1 MATKAL
7 KIKNTRF
14 NLIDFIIVIVV
25 IACIVGTVFRSVILE
40 KVSFAS
46 SRDELKVS
54 FCAENLT
61 EDQCSAIR
69 QGEDLYLGNEV
80 FGKGLSITS
89 RSQQNV
95 IVPNENGDGFEIAVD
110 NKLFTLLGELTVRG
124 KNTDYGFF
132 FGSDTHIGV
141 GKMLNLKG
149 EKCDISILITKIS
162 ENDA

>member
-80 FGKGLSITS
+80 FGKVVSITS
-89 RSQQNV
+89 SSQNV
-95 IVPNENGDGFEIAVD
+95 IVPDESGDLFVKAVD
-110 NKLFTLLGELTVRG
+110 NKLFTLVGELTVRC

-149 EKCDISILITKIS
+149 EKCDISILITKIV